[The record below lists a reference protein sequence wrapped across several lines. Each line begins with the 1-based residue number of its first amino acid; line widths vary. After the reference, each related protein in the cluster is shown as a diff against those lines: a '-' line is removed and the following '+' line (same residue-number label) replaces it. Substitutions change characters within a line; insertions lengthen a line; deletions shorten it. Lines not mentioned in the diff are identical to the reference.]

1 MGVYSEEAQEACN
14 KMVRNAR
21 LDHTA
26 KISRKNIMENQVH
39 CLLQRADPVV
49 TSISFKKHKSVN
61 GRALEPAVLE
71 LILED

>member
-26 KISRKNIMENQVH
+26 KISRTNVMQNQVH
-39 CLLQRADPVV
+39 YLLQRSDPVV
-49 TSISFKKHKSVN
+49 TSISFKKQKYVN
-61 GRALEPAVLE
+61 DRALEPSVLE